1 MELAF
6 KLADHFE
13 RENQVYA
20 VQTIFEQTK
29 FLDVIF
35 FELQAYEGRL
45 QGIEKEELTDQR
57 RKLIKFDQPT
67 LAHLREFL
75 LRWAR
80 QLHSYSNNKQR
91 SKIILEGLR
100 EYFYFAYDHSVILQD
115 DVLTEASGLVALH
128 RDLQKKPATL

>member
-29 FLDVIF
+29 FIDVIF

-45 QGIEKEELTDQR
+45 
-57 RKLIKFDQPT
+57 
-67 LAHLREFL
+67 
-75 LRWAR
+75 
-80 QLHSYSNNKQR
+80 
-91 SKIILEGLR
+91 
-100 EYFYFAYDHSVILQD
+100 
-115 DVLTEASGLVALH
+115 
-128 RDLQKKPATL
+128 